1 MEGNSVSFL
10 DTCRYSKSKDCCIL
24 QCRCILESKH
34 NFFKRAP
41 SCIQPHKRLGDIRQR
56 GVIGSRSKAKGGG
69 GGKICYQQPL
79 FIQGTVFV
87 QELSLIGEVRSL

>member
-1 MEGNSVSFL
+1 MEGNSVSFP

-24 QCRCILESKH
+24 QCRCILAS
-34 NFFKRAP
+34 
-41 SCIQPHKRLGDIRQR
+41 IQPHKRLGDIRQR

-69 GGKICYQQPL
+69 GGKIHYQQPL